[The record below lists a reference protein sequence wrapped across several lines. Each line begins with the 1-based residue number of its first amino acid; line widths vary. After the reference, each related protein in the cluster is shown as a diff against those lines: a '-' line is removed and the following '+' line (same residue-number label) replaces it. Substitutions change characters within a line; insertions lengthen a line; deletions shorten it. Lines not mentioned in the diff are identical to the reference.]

1 MVKAVAG
8 RLALSRDSCQKACV
22 KSVLENQQEPA
33 KAEIKDS
40 MVGGSVQ
47 RSSVLALTALRSLT
61 SLHLSLALED
71 FGSFLGTKKAGEL
84 KGLHEWPMISLSSMD

>member
-1 MVKAVAG
+1 MIKAVAG

-40 MVGGSVQ
+40 MVGGLSATIFSVGVDRTEIVDQ
-47 RSSVLALTALRSLT
+47 PPPII
-61 SLHLSLALED
+61 
-71 FGSFLGTKKAGEL
+71 GLG
-84 KGLHEWPMISLSSMD
+84 